1 MKNYQ
6 LIEDYFIKL
15 HQNFGIS
22 ELSYQDKRLEIDD
35 KSIKNMIFVSE
46 AFNDEFD
53 NLLHH
58 CSVVYNEVGKNFSV
72 KIRKDVNNELMVC
85 FI

>member
-1 MKNYQ
+1 MSVTKNGK
-6 LIEDYFIKL
+6 IT
-15 HQNFGIS
+15 
-22 ELSYQDKRLEIDD
+22 IDD
-35 KSIKNMIFVSE
+35 KFIKNKIFVSE

-72 KIRKDVNNELMVC
+72 RIRKDVNNELMVC